1 MTGSG
6 DSPGM
11 GAFGVT
17 SQTQPRVPD
26 FFIVGHPKSGTTA
39 LYEMLR
45 GNPRVHMP
53 DSKEPWFF
61 ANDAWPRF
69 RPSMAGIGPQTLE
82 DYLSLYVG
90 AEPTQ
95 LIGDASSSYLWSTV
109 AARHIA
115 AAQPRARIVAIL
127 REPASFLHS
136 LHLQFVQDRI
146 EWEKDLR
153 TAISLE
159 SARRQGKQVPRRSH
173 RPQLL
178 QYAEFVRYAEQLR
191 RYHAVF
197 PSEQVLVLIYDDFK
211 RDNEATVRQVLRFL
225 ELDDA
230 RPVEALQANPTVRMR
245 SMALDELLHAVSV
258 GRGPVSRAVKGAV
271 KVLAPR
277 ALRRDALRLTR
288 GRVVRAEPRPPD
300 ERLLLELRRRFKPEV
315 VAISEYLDRDLVTL
329 WNYDGID

>member
-6 DSPGM
+6 EAPR
-11 GAFGVT
+11 AGVSALT
-17 SQTQPRVPD
+17 AAAHMRVPD

-45 GNPRVHMP
+45 ADPRIHMP

-61 ANDAWPRF
+61 ANDSWPRF
-69 RPSMAGIGPQTLE
+69 RPSMAGVGPQTLAA
-82 DYLSLYVG
+82 YLSLYVN
-90 AEPTQ
+90 AEPAQ

-109 AARHIA
+109 AAEHIA

-136 LHLQFVQDRI
+136 LHLQLVQDHV

-153 TAISLE
+153 KALSLE
-159 SARRQGKQVPRRSH
+159 SARRQGKHVPRRSH

-225 ELDDA
+225 DLDDA
-230 RPVEALQANPTVRMR
+230 QPVPVQQANPTVRMR

-258 GRGPVSRAVKGAV
+258 GRGPVSRTFKRTIKA
-271 KVLAPR
+271 LTPR
-277 ALRRDALRLTR
+277 SLRRDALRLTAS
-288 GRVVRAEPRPPD
+288 RVVRSEPRPPD
-300 ERLLLELRRRFKPEV
+300 ERLMRELRRRFKPEV
-315 VAISEYLDRDLVTL
+315 VAVSEYLDRDLVTL
-329 WNYDGID
+329 WNYDGLD